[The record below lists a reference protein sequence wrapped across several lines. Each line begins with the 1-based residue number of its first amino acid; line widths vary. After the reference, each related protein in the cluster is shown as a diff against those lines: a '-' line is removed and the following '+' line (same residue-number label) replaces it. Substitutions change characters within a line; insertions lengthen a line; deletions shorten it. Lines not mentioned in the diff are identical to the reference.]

1 MKNVPVSKL
10 VPGMITAA
18 DIYEDTQKL
27 VLPKGVVLTDKTITR
42 LEFYSILSI
51 KVEDEM
57 AADSFLDNEQPLS
70 FSTRVRNSA
79 VFQKFARK

>member
-18 DIYEDTQKL
+18 DIFEDTQKL

-42 LEFYSILSI
+42 LEFYSFHQS
-51 KVEDEM
+51 
-57 AADSFLDNEQPLS
+57 
-70 FSTRVRNSA
+70 RRRNGCG
-79 VFQKFARK
+79 FFFG